1 MDSPMNQFQEG
12 LGKSLVCIE
21 YPGRVVNVDK
31 MLNTL
36 GGIRSISTAYCEK
49 NRRLELRFRP
59 DDVFC
64 KPACGDKH
72 QVSAVLLKVKVR
84 RKKTD
89 DQVISTKARVV
100 GKIRDVFKFNNL
112 CDFQYLPMH
121 APPNDPMKMECIY
134 KTLVPEG
141 MAPLSW
147 IHNPAM
153 YFLPPAAFSRMD
165 TVQGYMYRKDAPA
178 EATVPHNIIG
188 RTRRRRS
195 IHAIFVNFDVPEVP
209 KKPRD
214 MALKLLRVKFLE
226 EQHLASVRKLF
237 EERPVWSKYALMC
250 KTKFSND
257 QLKFLLPS
265 VAFYFVTGPWRV
277 MWVRFGYDPRKDPSS
292 RIYQTLDYRL
302 RRKGGM
308 KTKVKAK
315 RSYTNYLLPYKM
327 TPACQAKVALLNKEL
342 PYSSSEAS
350 EKSKDGAELYQES
363 NYVFTPG
370 MVPPSRQMF
379 YQYCDVHVPEIQDMI
394 EKVPFPVPD
403 VKCHER
409 DGWLPSGFADQ
420 CREIINNLVVE
431 TLKTVGP
438 YADDSIN
445 LEANTSRK
453 SEGIS
458 DSSESEGQD
467 EEEVEDEGV
476 WEDDLDDLQ
485 EDETS

>member
-1 MDSPMNQFQEG
+1 MDAPMNQFQEG

-36 GGIRSISTAYCEK
+36 GGIRNISTAYCEK

-72 QVSAVLLKVKVR
+72 QVSAVVLKIKIKR
-84 RKKTD
+84 RKTD
-89 DQVISTKARVV
+89 NTVRTKAKVV
-100 GKIRDVFKFNNL
+100 GKVNSAFRFSNL

-121 APPNDPMKMECIY
+121 APPNDPTKMECIY

-147 IHNPAM
+147 IHKPAM

-178 EATVPHNIIG
+178 EASVPHNIIG

-195 IHAIFVNFDVPEVP
+195 IHAIFINFDVPDVP
-209 KKPRD
+209 KKPRE

-226 EQHLASVRKLF
+226 EQHLATVRKLF
-237 EERPVWSKYALMC
+237 EERPIWSKYALLC

-277 MWVRFGYDPRKDPSS
+277 MWVRFGYDPRKDPSA

-315 RSYTNYLLPYKM
+315 RSYTSYLLPYKL

-342 PYSSSEAS
+342 PYSDAESAA
-350 EKSKDGAELYQES
+350 KSKDDVESYRES
-363 NYVFTPG
+363 NYIFTPG

-379 YQYCDVHVPEIQDMI
+379 YQYCDVHVPEIQELM
-394 EKVPFPVPD
+394 EKLPAVSPD
-403 VKCHER
+403 VTCHER
-409 DGWLPSGFADQ
+409 DGWLPAGFADQ

-431 TLKTVGP
+431 TLKTVSP
-438 YADDSIN
+438 SPDESTLSDAT
-445 LEANTSRK
+445 TSRK
-453 SEGIS
+453 SEGLS
-458 DSSESEGQD
+458 DSSDSDEQD
-467 EEEVEDEGV
+467 DDIDEVGE
-476 WEDDLDDLQ
+476 WEVDLEDLQ
-485 EDETS
+485 DDDTS